1 MIVFGDRGE
10 LEQVGSAFVGQDE
23 LAVCEGRRVVR
34 PDARRCHSIRR
45 ARPAPFERTSDSRA
59 NAVAA
64 GDAK

>member
-1 MIVFGDRGE
+1 MIVFGELGE

-45 ARPAPFERTSDSRA
+45 ARPAPFERTSDRRA
-59 NAVAA
+59 DVGPA